1 MGGAWI
7 DITYF
12 HQWFGTIF
20 QWLLGWLLKCHKTM
34 QNLETTYYILGS
46 LSFVHWKKINHLMIW
61 FKNYQVYNNLQYD
74 KIGDLQT
81 VSVRSHFRAHTS
93 AGVCLQSGAKLLLN
107 SHTRTRAAT
116 HIWCA
121 IASKIPAHKQFGD
134 LCYKSTKK

>member
-1 MGGAWI
+1 M
-7 DITYF
+7 
-12 HQWFGTIF
+12 
-20 QWLLGWLLKCHKTM
+20 
-34 QNLETTYYILGS
+34 
-46 LSFVHWKKINHLMIW
+46 
-61 FKNYQVYNNLQYD
+61 YNNLQYD

-93 AGVCLQSGAKLLLN
+93 AGVCLQSGEAARVRKCGCAKLLLN

-134 LCYKSTKK
+134 LCSTKVLKSKNVKKCLSYVLIPGESNFDERNAQMIRVSFLKK